1 MKGTHSNLPSQSISI
16 VLSRNFLILPDL
28 SPLMIPA
35 QQRRM
40 CSTNILYNVQSLQD
54 TEYTVH
60 TITAGYRIHSTYYM
74 VDLCNEY
81 VPTL

>member
-40 CSTNILYNVQSLQD
+40 CMIPNPHYTNILYNVQSLQD
-54 TEYTVH
+54 TEYTVQQFGRH
-60 TITAGYRIHSTYYM
+60 
-74 VDLCNEY
+74 L
-81 VPTL
+81 